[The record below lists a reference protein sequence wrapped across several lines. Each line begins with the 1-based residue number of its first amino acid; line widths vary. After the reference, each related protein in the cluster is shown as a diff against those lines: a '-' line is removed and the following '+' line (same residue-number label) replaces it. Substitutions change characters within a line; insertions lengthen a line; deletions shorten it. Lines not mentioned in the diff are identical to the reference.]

1 MDMDAICVITKIM
14 KRCCHA
20 LLKGRSVPTE
30 GPAQYTSDQ
39 DCASDTDKNAAD
51 IFVSLRSGTAL

>member
-1 MDMDAICVITKIM
+1 MDMDAI
-14 KRCCHA
+14 RCCHA

-39 DCASDTDKNAAD
+39 DCASDTVKNATG
-51 IFVSLRSGTAL
+51 ICVSLRSGTAL